1 MSSLVMMQVR
11 DSLPSML
18 PKQSSDRLWVYPSGP
33 VSATTELGVPLLGA
47 HLFIFYFG
55 CLSNVTPP
63 VALAAYAAA
72 GVAGSRAMQ
81 TAVTAL
87 GLASAGFI
95 VPFLFI
101 YDPALILV
109 GSPVAIAVS
118 AVAVGIGLTAAAAA
132 MIGFASGPLVLWER
146 AMFVLGAV
154 ALFVPVVPFRVV
166 GLGIVLGTW
175 LLTKRRSAVVVDALV
190 E

>member
-1 MSSLVMMQVR
+1 M
-11 DSLPSML
+11 
-18 PKQSSDRLWVYPSGP
+18 
-33 VSATTELGVPLLGA
+33 LGA

-109 GSPVAIAVS
+109 GSPLAIALS
-118 AVAVGIGLTAAAAA
+118 TVAVGFGLTAAAAA
-132 MIGFASGPLVLWER
+132 MIGYARRPLVPWER
-146 AMFVLGAV
+146 AIFVLGAV
-154 ALFVPVVPFRVV
+154 ALFVPIVPFRVV

-175 LLTKRRSAVVVDALV
+175 VVTKRGSAVVAEALV

>member
-1 MSSLVMMQVR
+1 MWTISP
-11 DSLPSML
+11 LPTTAAYIVL
-18 PKQSSDRLWVYPSGP
+18 AALGAPAL
-33 VSATTELGVPLLGA
+33 TELGVPLLGA

-55 CLSNVTPP
+55 CISNVTPP

-72 GVAGSRAMQ
+72 GLAGSRAMQ

-109 GSPVAIAVS
+109 GSPL
-118 AVAVGIGLTAAAAA
+118 AVAVSTAAVGLGLTAAAAA
-132 MIGFASGPLVLWER
+132 MIGYARRPLVLWER
-146 AMFVLGAV
+146 AIFVIGAI
-154 ALFVPVVPFRVV
+154 ALFVPVVPFRLIGLVIVTGMWVATKGRNGVV
-166 GLGIVLGTW
+166 
-175 LLTKRRSAVVVDALV
+175 AEALV